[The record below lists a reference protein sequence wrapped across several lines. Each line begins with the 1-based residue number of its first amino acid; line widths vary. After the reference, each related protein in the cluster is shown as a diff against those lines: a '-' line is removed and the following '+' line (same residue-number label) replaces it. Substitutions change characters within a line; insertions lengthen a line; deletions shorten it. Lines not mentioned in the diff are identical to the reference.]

1 MKKFVILTLVLILL
15 FFMAIENVSAIN
27 KKIILDKYN
36 ISFSLNTSDVLTQKS
51 LEPIHENGYT
61 GYACE
66 LIKSPGQK
74 FGPAIMQFDDDVTSA
89 LSHNASD
96 SNTRLWLA
104 GLYWMIDKNFAI
116 TPSVTGWSATVWLNN
131 KTLLVFTGNILQ
143 EEFDRIR
150 ETLSVKE
157 NGKEIYQVS
166 NASVREGLKTQPGI
180 SM

>member
-1 MKKFVILTLVLILL
+1 MKKPVTLTLILL

-27 KKIILDKYN
+27 ENILLDKYN
-36 ISFSLNTSDVLTQKS
+36 ISFSMNTSDVLIKKT
-51 LEPIHENGYT
+51 LEPGHENGFT
-61 GYACE
+61 TYACE

-74 FGPAIMQFDDDVTSA
+74 FGPGILQFDNDVTSA
-89 LSHNASD
+89 LLRNASD

-116 TPSVTGWSATVWLNN
+116 TPSVTGWSATSWLNN
-131 KTLLVFTGNILQ
+131 KTMLTFTGNILE

-157 NGKEIYQVS
+157 NGQEIYRV
-166 NASVREGLKTQPGI
+166 NELPRTEKGR
-180 SM
+180 